1 MACGTGRVTPDGTSI
16 KWNVERVYRA
26 RPDQPMRA
34 AGARWFAAVGAKP
47 PVLMARG
54 GAYLAC
60 VSDRWDR

>member
-1 MACGTGRVTPDGTSI
+1 MARGTGQVTPDGTSI

-47 PVLMARG
+47 PVSMAEAG
-54 GAYLAC
+54 HTSP
-60 VSDRWDR
+60 V